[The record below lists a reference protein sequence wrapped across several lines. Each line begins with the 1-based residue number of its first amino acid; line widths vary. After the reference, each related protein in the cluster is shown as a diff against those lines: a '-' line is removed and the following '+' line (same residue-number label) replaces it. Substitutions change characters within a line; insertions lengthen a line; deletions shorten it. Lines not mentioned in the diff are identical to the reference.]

1 MPDLCLSRPST
12 LEAHLAVPLI
22 FKTIEETGIST
33 WIRDSPSIFAYW
45 FILSFHAIG
54 MGLLVGASV
63 VIDLRLLGVA
73 KDLPLAPLK
82 GLYRIIWI
90 GFWIQLASGTLLLIA
105 YPTKALTNP
114 DFYLKLTLIGLAI
127 AVMRMIHKRVF
138 SNSDLSDSALMM
150 KGKALAT
157 WSLILWAG
165 AVTAG
170 RLLAYT
176 YNFLK

>member
-1 MPDLCLSRPST
+1 M
-12 LEAHLAVPLI
+12 AVPII
-22 FKTIEETGIST
+22 FKTIEESGLSS

-73 KDLPLAPLK
+73 KELPLAPLK
-82 GLYRIIWI
+82 GLYRIIWF
-90 GFWIQLASGTLLLIA
+90 GFWIQIVSGGLLLIA

-114 DFYLKLTLIGLAI
+114 DFYIKLSLIGI
-127 AVMRMIHKRVF
+127 AVTVMHMIRKRVF
-138 SNSDLSDSALMM
+138 ADSTLSDSDMM
-150 KGKALAT
+150 NKGKALAV
-157 WSLILWAG
+157 WSLVLWAG

-176 YNFLK
+176 YNYLKYDYRG

>member
-1 MPDLCLSRPST
+1 M
-12 LEAHLAVPLI
+12 AVPII
-22 FKTIEETGIST
+22 FKTIEESGISS

-73 KDLPLAPLK
+73 KELPLAPLK

-90 GFWIQLASGTLLLIA
+90 GFWIQIVSGGLLLIA

-114 DFYLKLTLIGLAI
+114 DFYIKLTLIGI
-127 AVMRMIHKRVF
+127 ALTVMHTIRKRVF
-138 SNSDLSDSALMM
+138 ADSTLSDSDMM
-150 KGKALAT
+150 IKGKALAV
-157 WSLILWAG
+157 WSLVLWAG

-176 YNFLK
+176 YNYLKYDYRG

>member
-1 MPDLCLSRPST
+1 M
-12 LEAHLAVPLI
+12 AVPII
-22 FKTIEETGIST
+22 FKTIEESGISS

-63 VIDLRLLGVA
+63 VIDLRILGVA
-73 KDLPLAPLK
+73 RDLPLAPLR

-90 GFWIQLASGTLLLIA
+90 GFWIQIVSGVLLLIA

-114 DFYLKLTLIGLAI
+114 DFYIKLTLIGLAVT
-127 AVMRMIHKRVF
+127 VMHTIHKRVF
-138 SNSDLSDSALMM
+138 MDSRLSESEMM
-150 KGKALAT
+150 LKGKALAV
-157 WSLILWAG
+157 WSLVFWAG

-176 YNFLK
+176 YSYLKYDYRG